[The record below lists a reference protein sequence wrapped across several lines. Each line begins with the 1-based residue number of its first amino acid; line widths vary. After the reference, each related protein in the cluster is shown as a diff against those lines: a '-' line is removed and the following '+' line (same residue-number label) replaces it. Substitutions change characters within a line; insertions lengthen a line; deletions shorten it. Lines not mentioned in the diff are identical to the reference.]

1 VDRVSEAQ
9 VQHELVATPEGQSLL
24 RGLAVRRAAIS
35 LGLVA
40 ALTIFLWWLP
50 ASSRQSL
57 VGSLFANRLL
67 IGLLSVFGL
76 IAISLLWSLGQRL
89 DVWLFRA
96 LNLNGYHAAWWDR
109 VMWLG
114 TQAGNAGLGA
124 AIVVVAY
131 LLGYH
136 GFAIALTLGSLTL
149 WLLVTIIKALTD
161 RARPFNLLRD
171 TRVIGWRAHGLSFP
185 SGHTAQTFFTVT
197 LAISQFKIHVV
208 VAVVLYGLAIGVGI
222 TRVYLGMHYP
232 RDVIAG
238 AILAII
244 WGILGVLVAP
254 YL

>member
-1 VDRVSEAQ
+1 MDRVSEAQ
-9 VQHELVATPEGQSLL
+9 VQRELVQTPEGQHLL
-24 RGLAVRRAAIS
+24 QRRAIRRALISGGLAAS
-35 LGLVA
+35 VA
-40 ALTIFLWWLP
+40 LFLWWLP

-57 VGSLFANRLL
+57 ESSLIANRLL
-67 IGLLSVFGL
+67 IALLCVFGL
-76 IAISLLWSLGQRL
+76 VAISLLWSLGQRL

-96 LNLNGYHAAWWDR
+96 LNLSGYHAAWLDR
-109 VMWLG
+109 LMWVA
-114 TQAGNAGLGA
+114 TQAGNAGLG
-124 AIVVVAY
+124 VVLFAVTY
-131 LLGYH
+131 VLGYH
-136 GFAIALTLGSLTL
+136 GFATALALGSLTL

-171 TRVIGWRAHGLSFP
+171 VRVIGWRAQGLSFP

-197 LAISQFKIHVV
+197 LAISQFKLP
-208 VAVVLYGLAIGVGI
+208 VAIALVLYGLAIVVGF

-238 AILAII
+238 AILALI